1 MSLNYNQMKIST
13 NQTVIFYCAEE
24 REVNSIKSVI
34 SGKYNKKEV
43 KNMDNN
49 MIVKIEKCL
58 NELEKKAV
66 RVSQNGFIMNQFF
79 MEKMM
84 YKIQSDILNLR
95 DMTKEVYLSLNLNQ
109 VYQIEIGKNN
119 IILFLDN
126 DTEIQLSL

>member
-1 MSLNYNQMKIST
+1 M
-13 NQTVIFYCAEE
+13 
-24 REVNSIKSVI
+24 NSIKSVI

-43 KNMDNN
+43 ENMDNN
-49 MIVKIEKCL
+49 MIVNIEKCL
-58 NELEKKAV
+58 KELEEKTV

-79 MEKMM
+79 MKKMM

-95 DMTKEVYLSLNLNQ
+95 DRTKEVYLSLNLNQ

>member
-1 MSLNYNQMKIST
+1 MK
-13 NQTVIFYCAEE
+13 
-24 REVNSIKSVI
+24 SIKSVI

-43 KNMDNN
+43 ENMDNN
-49 MIVKIEKCL
+49 MIVNIEKCL
-58 NELEKKAV
+58 KELEEKTV

-79 MEKMM
+79 MKKMM

-95 DMTKEVYLSLNLNQ
+95 DRTKEVYLSLNLNQ

-119 IILFLDN
+119 INLFLDN